1 VFDEIMVVVFFI
13 SFIAT
18 ITIPYYSLFKE
29 TKDGLKQYDA
39 EKQNNEHQR
48 RELEEY
54 MSGSDYD

>member
-1 VFDEIMVVVFFI
+1 MVVVFFI